1 MRLRSL
7 DLTRYGKFADHSI
20 DFGERPTDQPDLHVI
35 YEPNEAGKSTAFT
48 ASLDLL
54 FGIATQSPFAFF
66 HPFSTMRIGG
76 TLEFGAE
83 KRDFARI
90 KLPHNSLLDAD
101 DRPIPE
107 SAIRG
112 ESGAS
117 TVTPIAPCSRSTT
130 RRSRRVAKAF

>member
-1 MRLRSL
+1 MSSTNRTRLANRPPL
-7 DLTRYGKFADHSI
+7 LRLSI
-20 DFGERPTDQPDLHVI
+20 CCSELRRRVR
-35 YEPNEAGKSTAFT
+35 
-48 ASLDLL
+48 
-54 FGIATQSPFAFF
+54 FAFF
-66 HPFSTMRIGG
+66 HPFSTKRIGG

-112 ESGAS
+112 DSGAS